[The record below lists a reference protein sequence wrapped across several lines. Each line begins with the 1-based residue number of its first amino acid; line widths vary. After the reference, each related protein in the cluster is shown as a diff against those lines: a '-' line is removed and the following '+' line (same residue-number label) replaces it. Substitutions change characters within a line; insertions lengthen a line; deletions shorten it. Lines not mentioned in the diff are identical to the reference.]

1 MNFMSKF
8 IGLILLVF
16 STFAFSADD
25 KIKVVYHCD
34 YDDEK
39 RYNLML
45 DNIRYQAELYDSKM
59 QEYEIAVV
67 TNGSCAK
74 LLDKTQA
81 SKNII
86 EKAKARVDAFG
97 IKFLVCEL
105 GMKFHN
111 VKKENLIE
119 NVGFIEL
126 GLVEITRMQHDGYAY
141 IKIQ

>member
-1 MNFMSKF
+1 MSKIF
-8 IGLILLVF
+8 GLIFLVF
-16 STFAFSADD
+16 STFAFAQDD

-45 DNIRYQAELYDSKM
+45 DNIRYQAELYDANM
-59 QEYEIAVV
+59 QEFEIAVV
-67 TNGSCAK
+67 TNGACAK

-81 SKNII
+81 SKSII
-86 EKAKARVDAFG
+86 EKAKARIDAFG

-111 VKKENLIE
+111 VKKENLID

-126 GLVEITRMQHDGYAY
+126 GLAEITKMQHDGYAY